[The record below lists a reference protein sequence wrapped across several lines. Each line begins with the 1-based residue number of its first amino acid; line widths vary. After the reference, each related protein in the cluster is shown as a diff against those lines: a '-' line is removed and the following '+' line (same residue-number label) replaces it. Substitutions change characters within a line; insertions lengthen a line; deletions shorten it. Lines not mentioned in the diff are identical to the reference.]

1 MDIKNSIKLFVETLK
16 ERPHML
22 LLGNPDFNTY
32 KVFLDGFLLGLESA
46 YDTRIM
52 LDMTFWFQRKLKI
65 EAKYHWTDMIP
76 IYYKGKTDDELIV
89 ILLQTLSDYVEE
101 KL

>member
-1 MDIKNSIKLFVETLK
+1 MDIKTSIQLFVETLK

-22 LLGNPDFNTY
+22 VSGKPDFNNY
-32 KVFLDGFLLGLESA
+32 KVFLEGFLVGLASA
-46 YDTRIM
+46 YDTKIM

-76 IYYKGKTDDELIV
+76 IHYKGKSDDELKA
-89 ILLQTLSDYVEE
+89 ILLQTLIDYAEE
-101 KL
+101 EL